1 MSNVRQGINVLKYS
15 YFHYPYHKIEDTT
28 VTVIEKTEDGWWLV
42 TSDAGKTQ
50 GWISAAFLNT
60 KNAREDAPESVD
72 VDNEK
77 YVVSGSIRI
86 GKNNPNLLKKILSQ
100 KLMSRKMKTSS
111 QSLKAKTLK

>member
-77 YVVSGSIRI
+77 YVVSGSTGI
-86 GKNNPNLLKKILSQ
+86 
-100 KLMSRKMKTSS
+100 
-111 QSLKAKTLK
+111 